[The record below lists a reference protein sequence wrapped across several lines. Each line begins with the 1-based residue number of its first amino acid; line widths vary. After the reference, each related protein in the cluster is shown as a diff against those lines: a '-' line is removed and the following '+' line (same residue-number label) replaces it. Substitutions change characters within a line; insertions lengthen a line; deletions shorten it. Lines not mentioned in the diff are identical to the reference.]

1 MSHTIIWLPTAMAA
15 YRWLRSSDP
24 DGAKRIA
31 SAVAALAEDPRPP
44 HSNPLGATSFRRLRL
59 DRYRILY
66 EVSDSAVQVMHIGR
80 II

>member
-1 MSHTIIWLPTAMAA
+1 MRRTVIWLGTAMAA
-15 YRWLRSSDP
+15 YRRLRVSDP

-31 SAVAALAEDPRPP
+31 SMVAALADDPHPP
-44 HSNPLGATSFRRLRL
+44 HSNPLGATSFRRIRM

-66 EVSDSAVQVMHIGR
+66 EVGDSTVQVMHVGR